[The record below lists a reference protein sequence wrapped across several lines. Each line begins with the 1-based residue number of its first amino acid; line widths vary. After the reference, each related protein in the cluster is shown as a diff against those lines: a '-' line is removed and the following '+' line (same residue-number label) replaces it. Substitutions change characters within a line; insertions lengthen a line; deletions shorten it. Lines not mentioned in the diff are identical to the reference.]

1 MNIVPHYCIFAIV
14 WMCFFISCSCGGR
27 RQQHDQILD
36 SNNDDNTITIIGKPD
51 SEKTDSS
58 SNTITII
65 SEPDTCNT
73 TLKKND
79 YSYEYLLTT
88 KSNNTIPS
96 QVLIRRGY
104 ITSYNHETRN
114 PNWVGWR
121 LTREH
126 TSGPYSRKG
135 VPYYA
140 EDGTVYGIG
149 RVTRETNKG
158 VYFAD
163 MEAEEPR
170 QSLTDW
176 STEYNMSHGH
186 LCPAGDNK
194 WDKAA
199 MNQSFLLTNMCPQDY
214 DLNGGGWKKLEE
226 KCRKWAERF
235 GELYIVAGP
244 IFRGARHKKLG
255 EILIPEAFFKVVLCM
270 KGEPKAV
277 GFIYEN
283 DSQSQ
288 SMYDNVC
295 SVDEVEAVTGMDF
308 FSALPDSIENE
319 IEAKANLKE
328 WR

>member
-1 MNIVPHYCIFAIV
+1 MKKFII
-14 WMCFFISCSCGGR
+14 FFILGILLFALIIGR
-27 RQQHDQILD
+27 CNQGDTYIGEETADHVVARDLEKAPAIRVQSDDKPEDDEPQVSINLD
-36 SNNDDNTITIIGKPD
+36 SDGLEIPVF
-51 SEKTDSS
+51 
-58 SNTITII
+58 
-65 SEPDTCNT
+65 
-73 TLKKND
+73 
-79 YSYEYLLTT
+79 T
-88 KSNNTIPS
+88 KERPS
-96 QVLIRRGY
+96 QLLRRKAY
-104 ITSYNHETRN
+104 MTSYNRETRC
-114 PNWVGWR
+114 PNWVAWR
-121 LTREH
+121 LTEEH
-126 TSGPYSRKG
+126 TDGPYNRKG
-135 VPYYA
+135 VPYYDD
-140 EDGTVYGIG
+140 DGIAIGIG
-149 RVTRETNKG
+149 RVTEETQKG
-158 VYFAD
+158 DYFAD
-163 MEAEEPR
+163 MECEEPR
-170 QSLTDW
+170 QSLFDW

-186 LCPAGDNK
+186 LCPAGDNR
-194 WDKAA
+194 WDKEA

-235 GELYIVAGP
+235 GEVYIVAGP

-319 IEAKANLKE
+319 IEAKANLNDWK
-328 WR
+328 